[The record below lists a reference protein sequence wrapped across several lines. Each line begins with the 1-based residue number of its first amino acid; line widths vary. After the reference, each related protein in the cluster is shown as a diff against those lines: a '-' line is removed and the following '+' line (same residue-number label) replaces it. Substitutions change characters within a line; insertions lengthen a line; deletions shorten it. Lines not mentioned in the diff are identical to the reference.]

1 MILVWLI
8 IVPSVGAL
16 LALLAERW
24 HPAGPRWAAL
34 AALAANLALALVL
47 WAQLIGRP
55 AGVAQGQWL
64 AQLKLPWLPGLGIS
78 FYLGLDGLSLVLVA
92 LTAFLGLLAVAA
104 SWREVGER
112 VGLFHFNLLWVL
124 AGITGVFLALDLFL
138 FAFFW
143 ELMLVPAYFLFLW
156 GQERSLAAATKLL
169 IFTQAGGLLML
180 VAIVG
185 LAFLAGQGRGGPTFD
200 YTELVVAPVQGAA
213 ALWLMLGFLA
223 AFAVKLPV
231 VPLHSW
237 LPDAYALSPTAGTVV
252 LAGLMAK
259 TAGYGLIRFVV
270 PLFPEAAR
278 AFAPIGMALAAVSI
292 LYGAWLAFAQTDLK
306 RLIAYSSLSHMG
318 FVMLGVFA
326 WNEWALQGAVMVMV
340 AHAVSTGALFILA
353 GWLEERTRTRELA
366 RLGGLWTTTPR
377 LGGVMLFF
385 ALASLGLPGLGNFV
399 GEFLTL
405 LGAFLA
411 EPALAAV
418 AAVGVVFATVYALWL
433 IQRTFQGPNEVG
445 WQLPD
450 LRLREAAV
458 AATLVTA
465 LLWLGL
471 FPQPILDATRQ
482 TLANLPT
489 LQAEVALPPTQAA
502 SGELAGA
509 APPAG
514 EVGGR

>member
-1 MILVWLI
+1 MILIWLLV
-8 IVPSVGAL
+8 VPILGAL
-16 LALLAERW
+16 LALSAARW

-34 AALAANLALALVL
+34 GTLAVNLALAVGL
-47 WAQLIGRP
+47 WVQLASRP
-55 AGVAQGQWL
+55 AGGEAGQWL
-64 AQLKLPWLPGLGIS
+64 AQVRLPWLPGLGIS
-78 FYLGLDGLSLVLVA
+78 FHLGLDGLSLVLVA
-92 LTAFLGLLAVAA
+92 LTAFLGLVAVAA
-104 SWREVGER
+104 SWREVDDR

-138 FAFFW
+138 FVFFW
-143 ELMLVPAYFLFLW
+143 EMMLVPAYFLFLW
-156 GQERSLAAATKLL
+156 GQERGLAAATKLF

-200 YTELVVAPVQGAA
+200 YTELVTAPVQGAA

-237 LPDAYALSPTAGTVV
+237 LPDAYALSPTAATVV

-259 TAGYGLIRFVV
+259 TAGYGLIRFVG

-278 AFAPIGMALAAVSI
+278 AFAPFGMALAVASI
-292 LYGAWLAFAQTDLK
+292 LYGAWLAFGQTDLK
-306 RLIAYSSLSHMG
+306 RLVAYSSLSHMG

-340 AHAVSTGALFILA
+340 AHAVSTGALFILV
-353 GWLEERTRTRELA
+353 GWLEERTRTRELG
-366 RLGGLWTTTPR
+366 RLGGLWATTPR
-377 LGGVMLFF
+377 LGGVMLIF

-405 LGAFLA
+405 AGAFRSY
-411 EPALAAV
+411 PALAAV
-418 AAVGVVFATVYALWL
+418 AAVGIVFATVYALWL
-433 IQRTFQGPNEVG
+433 IQRTFQGRNEAG

-458 AATLVTA
+458 AATLVLA

-471 FPQPILDATRQ
+471 FPQPVLDATEQ

-489 LQAEVALPPTQAA
+489 LPRAAALPQSEVAGGAQVEVPPV
-502 SGELAGA
+502 SGEVAG
-509 APPAG
+509 
-514 EVGGR
+514 R